1 MEVRLVASQQNGSAR
16 PPGEQG
22 GTPFA
27 FDIGCLT
34 VEQRGLWDEWFP
46 GLGEWTAE
54 DICQVTMLE
63 LWSFGYLCMFEL
75 GDIPAVAPALD
86 ARLRDYGQKL
96 SIYARN
102 VKEHR

>member
-1 MEVRLVASQQNGSAR
+1 MASQQNGSAR
-16 PPGEQG
+16 PPDEQG
-22 GTPFA
+22 RTPFA
-27 FDIGCLT
+27 FDVKCLT
-34 VEQRGLWDEWFP
+34 VEQRELWDEWFAR
-46 GLGEWTAE
+46 LHEWTTD

-75 GDIPAVAPALD
+75 GDIPAVAPELD

-102 VKEHR
+102 VNRSR

>member
-1 MEVRLVASQQNGSAR
+1 MASQQNGRVRS
-16 PPGEQG
+16 PDEQG

-27 FDIGCLT
+27 FDITCLT
-34 VEQRGLWDEWFP
+34 VEQRELWDERFAR
-46 GLGEWTAE
+46 LGEWTT
-54 DICQVTMLE
+54 DGICQVTMLE

-75 GDIPAVAPALD
+75 GDIPAVAPELD

-102 VKEHR
+102 VKRSR

>member
-1 MEVRLVASQQNGSAR
+1 MASQQNGYAR
-16 PPGEQG
+16 SSDEQG

-27 FDIGCLT
+27 FGITCLT
-34 VEQRGLWDEWFP
+34 SEQRELWDEWFAR
-46 GLGEWTAE
+46 LAEWTAE

-63 LWSFGYLCMFEL
+63 LWSFGYLCMLEL
-75 GDIPAVAPALD
+75 GDTPAVPPRLD

-96 SIYARN
+96 ATYARG